1 MTEVKPLLKWAG
13 GKRRLLQTLFEVFPA
28 NFDLTRNN
36 FFEPFV
42 GGGAVL
48 FGLANH
54 ISAAKL
60 GSLSK
65 KQKSIIVSD
74 TNEEL
79 INFYKVVR
87 DSPGDLSNK
96 IRDLAKKTDRDDF
109 YSVRSSSPKTKVGR
123 AARLLYLNRL
133 CFNGLYRVN
142 SKGEFNVPYGR
153 YINPKIYNPELIKAC
168 SEWLKTVQISEATF
182 KDAVTR
188 AKKGDLVY
196 FDPPYIPLSATASF
210 AGYAK
215 EGFCEKDQRELA
227 KVIAALTKKGVY
239 VVLSNSDT
247 KLSRQIFGD
256 LNLFSVPVGRSISAN
271 GAARSKVKELIG
283 TNYPTDLMKNPSRI
297 KKLRVR

>member
-54 ISAAKL
+54 ISAAKM

-182 KDAVTR
+182 NDAVTR

-210 AGYAK
+210 ASYAK

>member
-13 GKRRLLQTLFEVFPA
+13 GKRRLLKTLFEVFPA
-28 NFDLTRNN
+28 NFDLKQNKY
-36 FFEPFV
+36 FEPFV

-48 FGLANH
+48 FGLASH
-54 ISAAKL
+54 
-60 GSLSK
+60 LSK
-65 KQKSIIVSD
+65 EQIGSMSNKQKSIFVSD

-87 DSPGDLSNK
+87 DSPGELSNK
-96 IRDLAKKTDRDDF
+96 IWDLAKRTNREDF
-109 YSVRSSSPKTKVGR
+109 YRIRSSSPETKVGR

-142 SKGEFNVPYGR
+142 SKGEFNVPFGR
-153 YINPKIYNPELIKAC
+153 YINPNIYNPDLIRAC
-168 SEWLKTVQISEATF
+168 STWLKKAQITEASF
-182 KDAVTR
+182 KDAV
-188 AKKGDLVY
+188 AKSKKGDLVY

-210 AGYAK
+210 ASYAK
-215 EGFCEKDQRELA
+215 EGFGEKDQRELA

-256 LNLFSVPVGRSISAN
+256 LNLFSVPVGRSISAS

-283 TNYPTDLMKNPSRI
+283 TNYSIDLMKNPGQI

>member
-13 GKRRLLQTLFEVFPA
+13 GKRRLLQILFEVFPA
-28 NFDLTRNN
+28 GFDLRQNN
-36 FFEPFV
+36 YFEPFV

-54 ISAAKL
+54 LSKEEI

-65 KQKSIIVSD
+65 KQKSILVSD
-74 TNEEL
+74 TNGEL

-96 IRDLAKKTDRDDF
+96 IRDLAKRTDRDDF

-153 YINPKIYNPELIKAC
+153 YMNPNIYNPELIKAC
-168 SEWLKTVQISEATF
+168 SAWLKNAQISEATF
-182 KDAVTR
+182 NDAVTR

-210 AGYAK
+210 ASYAK
-215 EGFCEKDQRELA
+215 EGFCKKDQRELA

>member
-13 GKRRLLQTLFEVFPA
+13 GKRRLLQTLFEVFPT
-28 NFDLTRNN
+28 NFDLKWNN
-36 FFEPFV
+36 YFEPFV

-54 ISAAKL
+54 
-60 GSLSK
+60 LSK
-65 KQKSIIVSD
+65 EQIGLLKKNQKSIIVSD
-74 TNEEL
+74 TNGEL

-87 DSPGDLSNK
+87 DSPGELSNK
-96 IRDLAKKTDRDDF
+96 IRDLAKRTGRDDF
-109 YSVRSSSPKTKVGR
+109 YGIRSSSPKTKVER

-153 YINPKIYNPELIKAC
+153 YLNPNIYNPELINAC
-168 SEWLKTVQISEATF
+168 STWLKNAKISEASF
-182 KDAVTR
+182 QDAIAK

-210 AGYAK
+210 ASYAK
-215 EGFCEKDQRELA
+215 EGFGEKDQRELA
-227 KVIAALTKKGVY
+227 KVIAVLTKKGVY

-247 KLSRQIFGD
+247 KLSRHIFGD

-283 TNYPTDLMKNPSRI
+283 TNYPIDLMKNPGQI

>member
-1 MTEVKPLLKWAG
+1 MAEVKPLLKWAG

-28 NFDLTRNN
+28 NLDLNRNN
-36 FFEPFV
+36 YFEPFV

-54 ISAAKL
+54 LSAEEIGL
-60 GSLSK
+60 LSK

-109 YSVRSSSPKTKVGR
+109 YSVRASSPKTKVGR

-142 SKGEFNVPYGR
+142 SKGEFNVPWGKLQ
-153 YINPKIYNPELIKAC
+153 NPRIFDEAILLANSKRLSGAKIAKRDFLNQLEL
-168 SEWLKTVQISEATF
+168 
-182 KDAVTR
+182 

-196 FDPPYIPLSATASF
+196 LDPPYIPLSSSSSF
-210 AGYAK
+210 SKYSK
-215 EGFCEKDQRELA
+215 LDFDLSNHEQLA
-227 KVIAALTKKGVY
+227 NCINSLTKRGVF

-247 KLSRQIFGD
+247 SDTRRIFGESM
-256 LNLFSVPVGRSISAN
+256 NLYQISVGRSISAKSESRKRVN
-271 GAARSKVKELIG
+271 EIIA
-283 TNYPTDLMKNPSRI
+283 TNYDVDSISDVGLLKKI
-297 KKLRVR
+297 K

>member
-1 MTEVKPLLKWAG
+1 MTKVKPLLKWAG

-28 NFDLTRNN
+28 NFDLKQNSY
-36 FFEPFV
+36 FEPFV

-48 FGLANH
+48 FGLSNFL
-54 ISAAKL
+54 STEDL
-60 GSLSK
+60 VSLSK
-65 KQKSIIVSD
+65 KRRSIMVSD
-74 TNEEL
+74 TNADL
-79 INFYKVVR
+79 INFYKIVR
-87 DSPGDLSNK
+87 DSPGELSNK
-96 IRDLAKKTDRDDF
+96 IRDLAKRTDRADF
-109 YSVRSSSPKTKVGR
+109 YRVRSSSPQTKVGR

-153 YINPKIYNPELIKAC
+153 YKNPNIYNPDLIRAC
-168 SEWLKTVQISEATF
+168 SNWLKNAQITEASF
-182 KDAVTR
+182 KDAVAM
-188 AKKGDLVY
+188 AKKEDLVY

-210 AGYAK
+210 ASYAR

-256 LNLFSVPVGRSISAN
+256 LNLYSVPVGRSISAN
-271 GAARSKVKELIG
+271 GATRSKVKELIG
-283 TNYPTDLMKNPSRI
+283 TNYPIDLMKNPGQI

>member
-1 MTEVKPLLKWAG
+1 MAEVKPLLKWAG

-54 ISAAKL
+54 ISAAKM

-210 AGYAK
+210 ASYAK

>member
-1 MTEVKPLLKWAG
+1 MNEIKPLLKWAG
-13 GKRRLLQTLFEVFPA
+13 GKRRLLQTLFEVFPT
-28 NFDLTRNN
+28 NFDLKRNSY
-36 FFEPFV
+36 FEPFV

-54 ISAAKL
+54 LSTEEIA
-60 GSLSK
+60 SLSK

-74 TNEEL
+74 TNGEL

-87 DSPGDLSNK
+87 DSPSELSSK
-96 IRDLAKKTDRDDF
+96 IRDLAKRTDREDF
-109 YSVRSSSPKTKVGR
+109 YSVRSSSPKTKVGS

-168 SEWLKTVQISEATF
+168 SACLKTVQISEATF

-210 AGYAK
+210 ASYAK

-247 KLSRQIFGD
+247 KLSRQIFVD

>member
-1 MTEVKPLLKWAG
+1 MNEVKPLLKWAG

-28 NFDLTRNN
+28 NFDLKQNN
-36 FFEPFV
+36 YFEPFV

-54 ISAAKL
+54 LSKEEI

-74 TNEEL
+74 TNGEL

-87 DSPGDLSNK
+87 DSPSDLSNK
-96 IRDLAKKTDRDDF
+96 IRDLAKRTDRDDF
-109 YSVRSSSPKTKVGR
+109 YSVRSSSPTTKVGR

-153 YINPKIYNPELIKAC
+153 YLNPNIYNPELIKAC
-168 SEWLKTVQISEATF
+168 SAWLKHAQISEATF
-182 KDAVTR
+182 KDAVVKAR
-188 AKKGDLVY
+188 KGDLVY

-210 AGYAK
+210 SNYAK
-215 EGFCEKDQRELA
+215 EGFSEKDQRELA
-227 KVIAALTKKGVY
+227 KVIATLTKKGVY

-256 LNLFSVPVGRSISAN
+256 LNLYSVPVGRSISAN
-271 GAARSKVKELIG
+271 GATRSKVKELIG
-283 TNYPTDLMKNPSRI
+283 TNYPVEKMKNPDGI
-297 KKLRVR
+297 KKFKVL

>member
-28 NFDLTRNN
+28 NFDLKQNKY
-36 FFEPFV
+36 FEPFV

-54 ISAAKL
+54 LPEEEIS
-60 GSLSK
+60 SLSK

-74 TNEEL
+74 TNGEL
-79 INFYKVVR
+79 INFYRVVR
-87 DSPGDLSNK
+87 DSPSDLSNK
-96 IRDLAKKTDRDDF
+96 IRELANRTDRDNF
-109 YSVRSSSPKTKVGR
+109 YSIRSSSPQTKVGR

-153 YINPKIYNPELIKAC
+153 YKNPNIYNPDLIRAC
-168 SEWLKTVQISEATF
+168 SNWLKNAQITEASF
-182 KDAVTR
+182 KDAVAM
-188 AKKGDLVY
+188 AKKEDLVY

-210 AGYAK
+210 ASYAK

-283 TNYPTDLMKNPSRI
+283 TNYSIDLMKNPGQI
-297 KKLRVR
+297 KKFRVR

>member
-28 NFDLTRNN
+28 NFDLTRNKY
-36 FFEPFV
+36 FEPFV

-54 ISAAKL
+54 LSAEEI

-74 TNEEL
+74 TNGEL

-87 DSPGDLSNK
+87 DSPNELSNK
-96 IRDLAKKTDRDDF
+96 VNDLAKKTNRDDF
-109 YSVRSSSPKTKVGR
+109 YSVRASSPKTKVGR

-142 SKGEFNVPYGR
+142 SKGEFNVPFGSYK
-153 YINPKIYNPELIKAC
+153 NPKIFDKDQILAC
-168 SEWLKTVQISEATF
+168 SQWLKKSELSTESF
-182 KDAVTR
+182 KSVVTKT
-188 AKKGDLVY
+188 KKGDLVY
-196 FDPPYIPLSATASF
+196 FDPPYIPLSVTSSF
-210 AGYAK
+210 SSYAK
-215 EGFCEKDQRELA
+215 EGFGERDQRDLA
-227 KVIAALTKKGVY
+227 KVIKMLTKKGVL

-247 KLSRQIFGD
+247 KLSREIFGG
-256 LNLFSVPVGRSISAN
+256 LNLYSIAVRRSISAD
-271 GAARSKVKELIG
+271 GAKRKEVKELIG
-283 TNYPTDLMKNPSRI
+283 TNYPLTSMSQPANLG
-297 KKLRVR
+297 KLRVS

>member
-42 GGGAVL
+42 GGGAVM

-54 ISAAKL
+54 ISAAKM

-96 IRDLAKKTDRDDF
+96 IRNLAKKTDRDDF

-188 AKKGDLVY
+188 AKKGTWSTLTHHIFHFQRPRVLLVM
-196 FDPPYIPLSATASF
+196 PKKASARKI
-210 AGYAK
+210 K
-215 EGFCEKDQRELA
+215 ESWQK
-227 KVIAALTKKGVY
+227 
-239 VVLSNSDT
+239 
-247 KLSRQIFGD
+247 
-256 LNLFSVPVGRSISAN
+256 
-271 GAARSKVKELIG
+271 
-283 TNYPTDLMKNPSRI
+283 
-297 KKLRVR
+297 

>member
-54 ISAAKL
+54 ISAAEI

-168 SEWLKTVQISEATF
+168 SAWLKTVQISEATF

-283 TNYPTDLMKNPSRI
+283 TNYSTDLMKNPSRI

>member
-1 MTEVKPLLKWAG
+1 MAEVKPLLKWAG

-28 NFDLTRNN
+28 NFDLKQNKY
-36 FFEPFV
+36 FEPFV

-54 ISAAKL
+54 LPEEEI

-74 TNEEL
+74 TNGEL

-87 DSPGDLSNK
+87 DSPSDLSNK
-96 IRDLAKKTDRDDF
+96 IRDLAKRTDRDDF
-109 YSVRSSSPKTKVGR
+109 YSVRSSSPTTKVGR
-123 AARLLYLNRL
+123 AARILYLNRL

-153 YINPKIYNPELIKAC
+153 YINPSIYNPELIKAC
-168 SEWLKTVQISEATF
+168 SAWLKNAQISEATF
-182 KDAVTR
+182 KDAVVKAR
-188 AKKGDLVY
+188 KGDLVH

-210 AGYAK
+210 SNYAK
-215 EGFCEKDQRELA
+215 EGFSEKDQRELA
-227 KVIAALTKKGVY
+227 NVIAALTKKGVY

-256 LNLFSVPVGRSISAN
+256 LNLYSMPVGRSISAN
-271 GAARSKVKELIG
+271 GATRSKVKELIG
-283 TNYPTDLMKNPSRI
+283 TNYPVEKMKNPDKI
-297 KKLRVR
+297 KKFRVR

>member
-1 MTEVKPLLKWAG
+1 VTKVKPLLKWAG

-28 NFDLTRNN
+28 NFEITRNN

-48 FGLANH
+48 FELANH
-54 ISAAKL
+54 ISAVEI
-60 GSLSK
+60 GSLNK
-65 KQKSIIVSD
+65 KQKSIKISD

-87 DSPGDLSNK
+87 DNPSELLRK
-96 IRDLAKKTDRDDF
+96 IKALAKSTDRDSF
-109 YSVRSSSPKTKVGR
+109 YSIRSSSPKTKAGR

-153 YINPKIYNPELIKAC
+153 YAKPNIYNPELIRAC
-168 SEWLKTVQISEATF
+168 SAWLKNVKISEETF
-182 KDAVTR
+182 EDAVVE

-210 AGYAK
+210 ASYAK
-215 EGFCEKDQRELA
+215 EGFSEKDQRELA
-227 KVIAALTKKGVY
+227 KVIAALTKRGVY

-256 LNLFSVPVGRSISAN
+256 LNLFAVPVGRSISAN
-271 GAARSKVKELIG
+271 GASRSKVNELIG
-283 TNYPTDLMKNPSRI
+283 TNYPTDLMKNPSRF
-297 KKLRVR
+297 KKLRVC

>member
-13 GKRRLLQTLFEVFPA
+13 GKRRLLQMLFEVFPE
-28 NFDLTRNN
+28 NFDLARNN

-48 FGLANH
+48 FGLANYL
-54 ISAAKL
+54 SAEEV

-74 TNEEL
+74 TNGEL
-79 INFYKVVR
+79 INFYEVVR
-87 DSPGDLSNK
+87 DSPNELSNK
-96 IRDLAKKTDRDDF
+96 IRDLAKKTDREDF
-109 YSVRSSSPKTKVGR
+109 YRVRSNSPKTKVGR

-153 YINPKIYNPELIKAC
+153 YANPTIYKPELIKAC
-168 SEWLKTVQISEATF
+168 SAWLKNAQISEAPF
-182 KDAVTR
+182 KDAVAK

-210 AGYAK
+210 SNYAK
-215 EGFCEKDQRELA
+215 EGFSEKDQRELA
-227 KVIAALTKKGVY
+227 KVIATLTKKGVY

-247 KLSRQIFGD
+247 KLSREIFGD

-271 GAARSKVKELIG
+271 GATRAKVKELIG
-283 TNYPTDLMKNPSRI
+283 TNYPVEKMKNSNRI
-297 KKLRVR
+297 KKFRVR

>member
-1 MTEVKPLLKWAG
+1 MNEIKPLLKWAG
-13 GKRRLLQTLFEVFPA
+13 GKRRLLQTLFEVFPT
-28 NFDLTRNN
+28 NFDLKRNN
-36 FFEPFV
+36 YFEPFV

-54 ISAAKL
+54 LSTEEF

-74 TNEEL
+74 TNGEL

-87 DSPGDLSNK
+87 DSPSELSNK
-96 IRDLAKKTDRDDF
+96 IRDLSKRTDRDDF

-153 YINPKIYNPELIKAC
+153 YTNPNIYNPELIKAC
-168 SEWLKTVQISEATF
+168 STWLKNAQIVEASF

-215 EGFCEKDQRELA
+215 EGFSEKDQRELA
-227 KVIAALTKKGVY
+227 KVIAALTRKGVY

-271 GAARSKVKELIG
+271 GATRSKVKELIG
-283 TNYPTDLMKNPSRI
+283 INYPLTSMSQPAKLG
-297 KKLRVR
+297 KLRVS

>member
-1 MTEVKPLLKWAG
+1 VTEVKPLLKWAG

-28 NFDLTRNN
+28 NFELKQNKY
-36 FFEPFV
+36 FEPFV

-48 FGLANH
+48 FGLANRL
-54 ISAAKL
+54 SAEEV
-60 GSLSK
+60 GSLSR

-74 TNEEL
+74 TNGEL

-87 DSPGDLSNK
+87 DSPDKLSNR
-96 IRDLAKKTDRDDF
+96 IRELAKRTDREDF
-109 YSVRSSSPKTKVGR
+109 YNVRSSSPKTEVGR

-133 CFNGLYRVN
+133 CFNGLFRVN

-153 YINPKIYNPELIKAC
+153 YINPNIYNPELIKAC
-168 SEWLKTVQISEATF
+168 SAWLENAQISEATF

-210 AGYAK
+210 ASYSK

-247 KLSRQIFGD
+247 KLSRQIFDD

-283 TNYPTDLMKNPSRI
+283 TNYPTELMKNPSRI

>member
-28 NFDLTRNN
+28 NFDFKQNN
-36 FFEPFV
+36 YFEPFV

-54 ISAAKL
+54 LSTEEIA
-60 GSLSK
+60 SLSK

-109 YSVRSSSPKTKVGR
+109 YSVRSSSPKTKVAR

-168 SEWLKTVQISEATF
+168 SAWLKTVQISEATF

-210 AGYAK
+210 ASYAK